1 MPVVACI
8 LNNNNFVNSLSPLQQ
23 VVFNMKKTVVLISF
37 CFVILAAVAQ
47 KANKPFQQQTSKD
60 SLLYSQ
66 WYQHLHA
73 NPELSTMEA
82 ATAAYLKK
90 AVMQWG
96 YTITDSL
103 GYHSFAAVLKN
114 GEGPVIYYRT
124 DMDGLPL
131 KEQTGLPFAST
142 VTRMRGEEVLP
153 AMHACGHDIHMSVWL
168 GIAKLMAEQRNT
180 WKGTL
185 VLLAQSAEETGQGAK
200 RMITATN
207 FQQLPK
213 PTQLLAVHD
222 HASLPAGTVGFCN
235 GYMMAAVDMMNI
247 TIYGKGGHG
256 AVPDQAIDPVLLAA
270 QYVTAIQSIVSRNLS
285 PNDPAVITV
294 GAIQGGSA
302 GNVIPDKV
310 MLRLTIRSYSEA
322 ARAVILQRLKTIGDN
337 LALAAGLPN
346 DQLPL
351 YDLLDMSIP
360 SVYNTPAFGDQ
371 LRATLAQKNGAAAVQ
386 QAQPVMIGEDFGIFG
401 RYFKDTPSYLLWLG
415 TAAQNSHTASLPS
428 LHSPFFAP
436 AYKETIAGG
445 VQLIATCLTS
455 LFTSVKN

>member
-1 MPVVACI
+1 MKRTAVI
-8 LNNNNFVNSLSPLQQ
+8 ISLY
-23 VVFNMKKTVVLISF
+23 LIA
-37 CFVILAAVAQ
+37 VTAVAQ
-47 KANKPFQQQTSKD
+47 KNAKSFQQQTTKD
-60 SLLYSQ
+60 SLLYGQ
-66 WYQHLHA
+66 WYRHLHA
-73 NPELSTMEA
+73 NPELSTMEE

-90 AVMQWG
+90 TVTQWG

-114 GEGPVIYYRT
+114 GDGPVIYYRT

-131 KEQTGLPFAST
+131 KEQTGLPFASNAT
-142 VTRMRGEEVLP
+142 MKRGEELLP
-153 AMHACGHDIHMSVWL
+153 VMHACGHDIHMSVWL
-168 GIAKLMAEQRNT
+168 GIAKLMAEQRSS

-200 RMITATN
+200 RMITTAN

-213 PTQLLAVHD
+213 PTNLLAVHD
-222 HASLPAGTVGFCN
+222 HASLPAGTLGFCN

-302 GNVIPDKV
+302 GNIIPDKV
-310 MLRLTIRSYSEA
+310 LLRLTIRSYSEA
-322 ARAVILQRLKTIGDN
+322 SRAIILQRLKTIGDN
-337 LALAAGLPN
+337 LAIAAGLSS
-346 DQLPL
+346 DKLPL

-360 SVYNTPAFGDQ
+360 SVYNTPVFGDQ
-371 LRATLAQKNGAAAVQ
+371 LRTTVTQKHGALAVQ
-386 QAQPVMIGEDFGIFG
+386 QVQPVMIGEDFSVYG
-401 RYFKDTPSYLLWLG
+401 RYFKDTPAYLLWLG
-415 TAAQNSHTASLPS
+415 TAAQNSNAASLPS

-455 LFTSVKN
+455 LFTSVKTN

>member
-1 MPVVACI
+1 MKRTAVI
-8 LNNNNFVNSLSPLQQ
+8 ISLCL
-23 VVFNMKKTVVLISF
+23 L
-37 CFVILAAVAQ
+37 AVAVDAQ
-47 KANKPFQQQTSKD
+47 KNTTLLQQQTGKD

-90 AVMQWG
+90 RVTQWG
-96 YTITDSL
+96 YSITDSL

-114 GEGPVIYYRT
+114 GDGPVLYYRT

-142 VTRMRGEEVLP
+142 VTRMRGEESLP

-200 RMITATN
+200 RMITTNN

-213 PTQLLAVHD
+213 PNKLLAVHD

-247 TIYGKGGHG
+247 TIYGKAGHG

-302 GNVIPDKV
+302 GNIIPDKV
-310 MLRLTIRSYSEA
+310 LLRLTIRSYSEA
-322 ARAVILQRLKTIGDN
+322 SRAIIFQRLKTIGDN
-337 LALAAGLPN
+337 LATAAGLPN
-346 DQLPL
+346 DKLPL

-360 SVYNTPAFGDQ
+360 SVYNTPALGDE
-371 LRATLAQKNGAAAVQ
+371 LRNILTKRKAASAIQNV
-386 QAQPVMIGEDFGIFG
+386 QPVMIGEDFGVYG
-401 RYFKDTPSYLLWLG
+401 RYFKDTPAYLLWLG
-415 TAAQNSHTASLPS
+415 TAAQNSNASALPS

-436 AYKETIAGG
+436 AYKETIPGG
-445 VQLIATCLTS
+445 VQLIAACLID
-455 LFTSVKN
+455 LFTNKQ

>member
-1 MPVVACI
+1 MNIPSSSERIV
-8 LNNNNFVNSLSPLQQ
+8 L
-23 VVFNMKKTVVLISF
+23 NMKKTA
-37 CFVILAAVAQ
+37 VILSLCFLAVATVAQ
-47 KANKPFQQQTSKD
+47 KNAKPFQQQTNKD

-82 ATAAYLKK
+82 ATAAYLKQS
-90 AVMQWG
+90 VTQWG

-114 GEGPVIYYRT
+114 GDGPVVYYRT

-142 VTRMRGEEVLP
+142 VTRMRGEESLP

-200 RMITATN
+200 RMITTTN
-207 FQQLPK
+207 FQKLPQPNK
-213 PTQLLAVHD
+213 LLAVHD

-302 GNVIPDKV
+302 GNIIPDKV
-310 MLRLTIRSYSEA
+310 VLRLTIRSYSEA
-322 ARAVILQRLKTIGDN
+322 SRTIIFQRLKTIGDN
-337 LALAAGLPN
+337 LAIAAGLPN
-346 DQLPL
+346 DKLPL

-360 SVYNTPAFGDQ
+360 SVYNTPALGDQ
-371 LRATLAQKNGAAAVQ
+371 LRTTVAQKHGAAAVQ
-386 QAQPVMIGEDFGIFG
+386 QVQPVMIGEDFGVYG
-401 RYFKDTPSYLLWLG
+401 RSFKDTPAYLLWLG
-415 TAAQNSHTASLPS
+415 TAAPNSNAAALPS
-428 LHSPFFAP
+428 LHSPLFAP

-455 LFTSVKN
+455 LFSTVKK

>member
-1 MPVVACI
+1 MKVVAAS
-8 LNNNNFVNSLSPLQQ
+8 FAFSL
-23 VVFNMKKTVVLISF
+23 VVGF
-37 CFVILAAVAQ
+37 AVAQ
-47 KANKPFQQQTSKD
+47 TKPFQQQTTKD

-66 WYQHLHA
+66 WYQHLHS

-90 AVMQWG
+90 TVAAWG
-96 YTITDSL
+96 YQITDSL

-114 GEGPVIYYRT
+114 GNGPVIYYRT

-131 KEQTGLPFAST
+131 KEQTGLSFASNAT
-142 VTRMRGEEVLP
+142 MMRANESLP
-153 AMHACGHDIHMSVWL
+153 VMHACGHDIHMSVWL

-200 RMITATN
+200 RMVTTAN

-213 PTQLLAVHD
+213 PSKLLAVHD

-285 PNDPAVITV
+285 SNDPAVITV
-294 GAIQGGSA
+294 GGIQGGSA
-302 GNVIPDKV
+302 GNIIPDKV
-310 MLRLTIRSYSEA
+310 LLRLTIRSYSETS
-322 ARAVILQRLKTIGDN
+322 RELIFKRLKTIGDN
-337 LALAAGLPN
+337 LAIAAGLPN
-346 DQLPL
+346 DKLPT

-371 LRATLAQKNGAAAVQ
+371 LRSVVTKRNGAAAVQ
-386 QAQPVMIGEDFGIFG
+386 NVLPVMIGEDFGVYG
-401 RYFKDTPSYLLWLG
+401 RYFKDTPAFLLWLG
-415 TAAQNSHTASLPS
+415 TAAQNSNAAALPS

-436 AYKETIAGG
+436 AYKETIPGAVQVIAGC
-445 VQLIATCLTS
+445 LIE
-455 LFTSVKN
+455 LFANTK